1 MTQLELPLDFQ
12 SQHAFEL
19 CLEQMLV
26 EVENGAEWAK
36 EEKQKKAKNR
46 KEAKRDDKKKVGK
59 HEKSKEKP
67 SPGWQKIWY
76 KRLG

>member
-26 EVENGAEWAK
+26 EDENGAEWAK

-46 KEAKRDDKKKVGK
+46 KETKKEEKKKVGK